1 MLDMEQIFEQIETA
15 MPGARSMTRVTG
27 NGVVNEWH
35 AVLLFDDD
43 SEITL
48 GSGEPAAFD
57 TCIAATR
64 YAHRAKAML
73 IHQKNGT
80 EPTLFRAESEY
91 SLMMIICPSYD
102 YVEKTLEQYH
112 IPIEDFT
119 NVCEASLFE
128 LASFCDRGFR
138 PLVYQSDLDGT
149 EEYYEVYYIKEHA
162 GRLPDDYAFTPGE
175 THVHVCSILAKSPD
189 DVFHKMQGLN
199 WSPNGE
205 ARPLIQA
212 LETHHTSMSVGDVV
226 VSPAGFAWMCA
237 PVGWEKVDNPIQQVD
252 VADDS
257 QP

>member
-15 MPGARSMTRVTG
+15 TPGARSMTRVAG

-64 YAHRAKAML
+64 YAHRAKEKL

-80 EPTLFRAESEY
+80 EPTLFRAEGQYAS
-91 SLMMIICPSYD
+91 MMIICPNRK
-102 YVEKTLEQYH
+102 YVGETLEQHH
-112 IPIEDFT
+112 IPRDDFP
-119 NVCEASLFE
+119 NVCEASPFE
-128 LASFCDRGFR
+128 LASFCERSHR
-138 PLVYQSDLDGT
+138 PIVYQADLDGT

-175 THVHVCSILAKSPD
+175 THVHVRSILANNLD

-205 ARPLIQA
+205 ARPLITA
-212 LETHHTSMSVGDVV
+212 LGLHHTSMSVGDVV
-226 VSPAGFAWMCA
+226 VSPAGWAWMCA
-237 PVGWEKVDNPIQQVD
+237 PIGWEKVAPAFNLLP
-252 VADDS
+252 DDIS
-257 QP
+257 LQL